1 MRNAKWNENR
11 GRPSTASSFLRIEK
25 VLISTGK
32 RYSCP
37 SALWT
42 TATYPEQ
49 RKTGLAGAPQL
60 SSFSQKARIEGIT
73 TADVLHLTFA
83 ARLDK
88 LDPRS

>member
-11 GRPSTASSFLRIEK
+11 GRPSTASSFIRIEK

-60 SSFSQKARIEGIT
+60 SSFSPRARTEGIT
-73 TADVLHLTFA
+73 TADSFHLTFL